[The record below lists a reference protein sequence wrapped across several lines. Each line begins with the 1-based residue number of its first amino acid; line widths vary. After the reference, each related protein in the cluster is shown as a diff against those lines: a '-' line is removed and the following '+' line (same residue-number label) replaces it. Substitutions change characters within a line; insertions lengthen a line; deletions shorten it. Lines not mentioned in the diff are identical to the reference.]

1 MALFYTGKGDKG
13 LSHVGKKKYPKD
25 SLILETLGE
34 LDELNSFLGLVR
46 SMVKN
51 KKLAASLEAVQQHLF
66 IIQAQV
72 AVVLFPEFKSPQLKK
87 EKVAW
92 LEREIQAIEKEIR
105 PERGFV
111 VPGATASAAWLDVAR
126 AIARRAE
133 RSVTAFGRKY
143 PLPQEILPYL
153 NRLSSYLYALARLES
168 ARMRIKEQKPTY
180 K

>member
-46 SMVKN
+46 STVKN
-51 KKLAASLEAVQQHLF
+51 KKLAADLETVQQHLF

-72 AVVLFPEFKSPQLKK
+72 AVVMFSEFKSPGLKK
-87 EKVAW
+87 DKVVW
-92 LEREIQAIEKEIR
+92 LEHEIQAVEKRIK

-111 VPGATASAAWLDVAR
+111 VPGATTDAAWLDVAR

-133 RSVTAFGRKY
+133 RSVTAFHRKY

-153 NRLSSYLYALARLES
+153 NRLSSYLYALARSES
-168 ARMRIKEQKPTY
+168 ARSKIKEQKPTY